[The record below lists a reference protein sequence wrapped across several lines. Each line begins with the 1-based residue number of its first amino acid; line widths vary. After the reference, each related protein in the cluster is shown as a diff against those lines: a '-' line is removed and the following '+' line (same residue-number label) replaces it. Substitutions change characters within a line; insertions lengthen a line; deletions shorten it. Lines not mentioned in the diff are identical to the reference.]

1 MVAGRWTN
9 LYYGSTPQ
17 VNCGRVL
24 EIRGGPGLAFSV
36 ACSSNFFQT
45 AFVLVLARTYCIF
58 GYANTGLAKRPK
70 FRIENS
76 LQFVS
81 MCKFEPKFGGQLLV
95 CNWSK

>member
-1 MVAGRWTN
+1 MVAERWTN

-45 AFVLVLARTYCIF
+45 AFVLVLAGTYCIF
-58 GYANTGLAKRPK
+58 GYANTGLAERPK

-81 MCKFEPKFGGQLLV
+81 MCKLRFKCVYRNKL
-95 CNWSK
+95 